1 MERHRRKLLLLA
13 ALALASLSCAVVPR
27 VAPPSAPVLEQ
38 PASPPTAEVPE
49 VRAEPDPVL
58 EAVHAQLARRVRGL
72 TDAEVERL
80 ARTVVA
86 EARRYDFDPGLVL
99 AVMHVESRF
108 DTYAMS
114 PVQALGL
121 MQIMPETGEE
131 MAIALDIPWRGP
143 QTLFDPFANVRIGV
157 AYLRQLTDRYGSLAT
172 ALSAYNWGPG
182 RIDRRLRRGAPVPT
196 VYATSVLEA
205 YGETANRS

>member
-1 MERHRRKLLLLA
+1 MERHRRTLLPLA
-13 ALALASLSCAVVPR
+13 ALALGSLSCAVLPGL
-27 VAPPSAPVLEQ
+27 PPESTPALER
-38 PASPPTAEVPE
+38 PSSPPVAAAAP
-49 VRAEPDPVL
+49 AAPDPAL
-58 EAVHAQLARRVRGL
+58 GAVRDQLARRVRGL
-72 TDAEVERL
+72 TDAEVEQL
-80 ARTVVA
+80 AETVVT

-157 AYLRQLTDRYGSLAT
+157 AYLRQLADRYGSLAT

-182 RIDRRLRRGAPVPT
+182 RIDRRLRRGAPVPN
-196 VYATSVLEA
+196 VYANSVLEA
-205 YGETANRS
+205 YGAPANRS